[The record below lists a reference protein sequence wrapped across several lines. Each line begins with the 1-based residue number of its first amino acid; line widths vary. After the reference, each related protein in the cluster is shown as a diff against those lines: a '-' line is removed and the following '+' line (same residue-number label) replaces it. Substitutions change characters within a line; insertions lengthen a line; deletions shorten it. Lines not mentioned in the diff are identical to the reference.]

1 MTAIFKFFVG
11 INVGTIMTV
20 YKNSPLNHVIIY
32 TFDFCRDRV
41 MYAMLLFQLSCGD
54 SLLASGWLNLVWL
67 LAVPVAYWLL
77 KRDAGSLRPG
87 TRATPVAVLDGAAGA
102 GL

>member
-1 MTAIFKFFVG
+1 
-11 INVGTIMTV
+11 
-20 YKNSPLNHVIIY
+20 
-32 TFDFCRDRV
+32 

-67 LAVPVAYWLL
+67 LTVPVAYWLL
-77 KRDAGSLRPG
+77 KRATTVPG